1 MQDDLKRTVRIVKD
15 SRVGTDERGRTVWTG
30 PVETAE
36 LELVSTVM
44 LRKIIDSGDEA
55 RKERLRKASAEKE
68 GILARDAS
76 SDEFRIIDDEDLK
89 AAIDS
94 AAGAASHAPHADVV
108 QEPVIR
114 STEQAEELSLVST
127 QALRFMLGQD
137 EAPADPDDDDALPG
151 KGGGFDPYNNA

>member
-44 LRKIIDSGDEA
+44 LRKIIDSGD
-55 RKERLRKASAEKE
+55 KASAEKE